1 MRKNHKRRSRWA
13 ARQPICFFF
22 CVYIEEEKMKHVFK
36 DRAFLKTMFM
46 LAIPITLQSFIT
58 SSLNL
63 VDTMMV
69 GSLQETAISAVG
81 LANKY
86 MFIFTLCIMGV
97 NAGAN
102 VFMSQLWGK
111 RDLKGIKTF
120 MGVDLTVGLMVAGL
134 FGALAFFG
142 PHIIMNV
149 MSVDPAVIAIGEDY
163 LRIVAVSCL
172 FMSITQAYSTAL
184 RSTEQTKLPMY
195 GSLLGVGI
203 NIVLNWILIFGEF
216 GIPALGVQGAALATM
231 LARLIEMIFVVGMV
245 YMTKNKVAAKLKEM
259 FNYKWSTM
267 VLYFKTS
274 WSVILN
280 ELIFSVGSA
289 AYSVAYAKISTNA
302 SATMQISGTIIDMF
316 FIFLTGVG
324 TAAAIMI
331 GNKIGAKEEERAKE
345 YASHVGKLTPLIG
358 ISLGIGLWFLA
369 PIVPT
374 WFKIQPE
381 TYQDTVTVLR
391 TMAIFMPFRAFN
403 AIMIIGVFRG
413 GADTTYSMIVQAA
426 TILCYSVPMAFIGA
440 VALKWPVYLVF
451 LLVCTEDFIKM
462 PFEYWRLKSGKWMK
476 NVVN

>member
-1 MRKNHKRRSRWA
+1 
-13 ARQPICFFF
+13 
-22 CVYIEEEKMKHVFK
+22 MKSVFK
-36 DRAFLKTMFM
+36 DKAFLKTMFI
-46 LAIPITLQSFIT
+46 LALPITLQSFIT

-69 GSLQETAISAVG
+69 GSLQEAAISAVG

-86 MFIFTLCIMGV
+86 MFIFTLCLMGI

-111 RDLKGIKTF
+111 RDVDGIKTF
-120 MGVDLTVGLMVAGL
+120 LGVDITVGLVAAGM
-134 FGALAFFG
+134 FGSLAFFG
-142 PHIIMNV
+142 PGIIMNI
-149 MSVDPAVIAIGEDY
+149 MSGDPEVIALGEAY
-163 LRIVAVSCL
+163 LRIVAPSCI

-203 NIVLNWILIFGEF
+203 NIVLNWALIFGKL
-216 GIPALGVQGAALATM
+216 GMPALGVCGAALATM
-231 LARLIEMIFVVGMV
+231 IARLVEVIFVVGAV
-245 YMTKNKVAAKLKEM
+245 YITKNRIAARFKEM
-259 FNYKWSTM
+259 FNYKLSTM
-267 VLYFKTS
+267 MMYFRTS
-274 WSVILN
+274 WSVIVN
-280 ELIFSVGSA
+280 ELIFSCGSA
-289 AYSVAYAKISTNA
+289 AYSIAYAKISTNA

-316 FIFLTGVG
+316 FIFLTGIG
-324 TAAAIMI
+324 TASAIMI

-345 YASHVGKLTPLIG
+345 YAGHVGKLTPLIG
-358 ISLGIGLWFLA
+358 ILLGISLWILA

-374 WFKIQPE
+374 WFNIQPE

-391 TMAIFMPFRAFN
+391 VMALFMPLRTFN

-413 GADTTYSMIVQAA
+413 GADTTYSMLVQAV
-426 TILCYSVPMAFIGA
+426 TIMCYSVPLSFIGA
-440 VALKWPVYLVF
+440 VGLKWPVYMVF
-451 LLVCTEDFIKM
+451 LLVCTEEIVKI